1 MAASRGACA
10 AAAPVRAMGG
20 AAPAPRGACVARAH
34 YSGIAGA
41 RKRVPLDNECIARIP
56 GARHSRRHRAYIIR
70 PPRSVR
76 RDACVPAPLPVPDA
90 LMKTVSASKLVDL
103 VAAIVHGAGSS
114 QDEART
120 VARRLVDSNLVGHD
134 SHGVLRVAKYLD
146 WVRDGTLKPNT
157 PPQVVF
163 ESDTIAI
170 VDGQRGFG
178 QVTGETAT
186 RMGIAKAK
194 AKGIAMI
201 GLRNCGHLGRLGDW
215 AEMAAEAGQVSLH
228 FLNTSGAQR
237 VAPFGGSDR
246 RLSTNPMAIGVPVAG
261 GPPAIL
267 DITTSTVAEGK
278 LMVAM
283 NKGDSVPD
291 GWIVDKAGRPT
302 TDPKDFYDGGALL
315 TIGAHKGSGLSI
327 LTDLLAGAVTT
338 GRSSDPDDTIL
349 RNNML
354 SIYVDPSV
362 YDREGVVLAEAHR
375 FVEWVKASPPA
386 KAGEPRARAGRH
398 RAAHARGASR
408 RAACR
413 STTRPGR
420 T

>member
-1 MAASRGACA
+1 
-10 AAAPVRAMGG
+10 
-20 AAPAPRGACVARAH
+20 
-34 YSGIAGA
+34 
-41 RKRVPLDNECIARIP
+41 
-56 GARHSRRHRAYIIR
+56 
-70 PPRSVR
+70 
-76 RDACVPAPLPVPDA
+76 
-90 LMKTVSASKLVDL
+90 MKTVSASKLVDL
-103 VAAIVHGAGSS
+103 VAAIVRGAGSS

-157 PPQVVF
+157 PPRVAF

-283 NKGDSVPD
+283 NKGDPVPD

-386 KAGEPRARAGRH
+386 KAGEPVLAPGDIERRTRAARLASGVPLDDKTWQDLIDAARSVGIDEARAS
-398 RAAHARGASR
+398 AIVA
-408 RAACR
+408 
-413 STTRPGR
+413 
-420 T
+420 